1 MKDLI
6 IEIEDVLKYN
16 KYSLR
21 EVADMF
27 GVEVAFVEKVD
38 GDMEEEGV

>member
-27 GVEVAFVEKVD
+27 GVELEFVMEID
-38 GDMEEEGV
+38 GGLEEEV

>member
-6 IEIEDVLKYN
+6 IEIEEALRYN

-21 EVADMF
+21 EVADLF
-27 GVEVAFVEKVD
+27 GVELEFVMKID
-38 GDMEEEGV
+38 GDLDEEGV

>member
-16 KYSLR
+16 KYSYR
-21 EVADMF
+21 EIADMF

-38 GDMEEEGV
+38 CDIEEES